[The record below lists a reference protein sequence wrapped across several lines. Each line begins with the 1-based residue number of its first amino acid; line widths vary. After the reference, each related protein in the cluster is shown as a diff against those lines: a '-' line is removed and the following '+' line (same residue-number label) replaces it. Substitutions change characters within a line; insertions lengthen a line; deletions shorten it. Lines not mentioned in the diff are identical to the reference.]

1 MFKLLNSSLRA
12 LALFCLASLLPQLA
26 LAEDY
31 LDPERAF
38 QFSAKMLDA
47 KTVAVTYTIAD
58 GYYMYRER
66 FKFRATNAKL
76 GEPKIPHGKVK
87 FDETFNKEVETYRNK
102 VSIEIPVEASGE
114 FTLVS
119 TGQGCADAG
128 LCYPPLDSEAKLSAP
143 KSAAA
148 ASATAVKAESKP
160 VVSAS
165 AAASTPITPASASK
179 GAASQA
185 GVSVASPQAS
195 TLPPGTSAPA
205 SPTASASVLP
215 AVAASAT
222 QSVSALLPTPAVGA
236 VTSASSAATLI
247 VQAPSVQP
255 ACEPDAEDA
264 DLGSALKRGKLLEF
278 LPWFFLLGLGL
289 SFTPCVLPMVPILSF
304 IIVGEGAAVKRSRA
318 ILLSFAYVMG
328 MALVYTILGVTA
340 GLMGEGLA
348 AALQNP
354 WVLGVFGLLM
364 TGLAMSMFGFY
375 QIQVPSGLQAK
386 LSQASEHQ
394 ARGKLAGV
402 FVMGA
407 ISALIVGP
415 CVAAPLAGTL
425 VFISQTHD
433 VLIGGS
439 ALFALAIGMGVPLL
453 LVGASAG
460 SLLPKAGHWM
470 EAVERFFGVLM
481 LATALWLVSPVL
493 PASVQLLGWTVLCLG
508 YGAYLIWSRDGH
520 WAFKAFGM
528 TFALLGA
535 LELVGMVSGGENPFA
550 PLAHLRANAEKP
562 LAFQRIKSVAELDA
576 VLAQNRGRPAMLDF
590 YADWC
595 VSCKEME
602 KLTFTDKKVRAKL
615 DKVLLLQ
622 ADVTANSV
630 DDKALLKRFN
640 LFGPPGIIFFD
651 QQGREVAGRR
661 VVGYQSSEKFLRSL
675 KASCVL

>member
-12 LALFCLASLLPQLA
+12 LALFCLACLLPQLA

-87 FDETFNKEVETYRNK
+87 FDETFNKEVEIYRNK
-102 VSIEIPVEASGE
+102 VTIEIPVEASGD

-128 LCYPPLDSEAKLSAP
+128 LCYPPLDAEAKLSAP
-143 KSAAA
+143 KSVTASSASSAKPDAKPLAPSSAATSASISPPGTSKIPTSATQAPVASLPPPQSAAA
-148 ASATAVKAESKP
+148 AAPVPSSA
-160 VVSAS
+160 SASLS
-165 AAASTPITPASASK
+165 AAASVVQPSPVPVASD
-179 GAASQA
+179 AAS
-185 GVSVASPQAS
+185 S
-195 TLPPGTSAPA
+195 TGL
-205 SPTASASVLP
+205 
-215 AVAASAT
+215 
-222 QSVSALLPTPAVGA
+222 
-236 VTSASSAATLI
+236 ASSQVTAM
-247 VQAPSVQP
+247 PSVQP
-255 ACEPDAEDA
+255 DCEPDSELF
-264 DLGSALKRGKLLEF
+264 DLGGALKRGKLLEF
-278 LPWFFLLGLGL
+278 LPVFFLLGLGL

-318 ILLSFAYVMG
+318 MLLSLAYVLG

-340 GLMGEGLA
+340 GLLGEGLA
-348 AALQNP
+348 AGLQNP

-364 TGLAMSMFGFY
+364 TALALSMFGFY
-375 QIQVPSGLQAK
+375 QIQVPASLQAK

-433 VLIGGS
+433 VVIGGS

-493 PASVQLLGWTVLCLG
+493 PASVQLLGWAVLCLG

-535 LELVGMVSGGENPFA
+535 VEMVGMLSGGENPFA
-550 PLAHLRANAEKP
+550 PLSHLRANNEKP
-562 LAFQRIKSVAELDA
+562 LAFQRIRSVPELDA

-602 KLTFTDKKVRAKL
+602 KLTFTDKKVQAKL
-615 DKVLLLQ
+615 GKAVLLQ
-622 ADVTANSV
+622 ADVTANSA

>member
-1 MFKLLNSSLRA
+1 MFKLLNSSLRT
-12 LALFCLASLLPQLA
+12 LALFCLGCLLPQLVW
-26 LAEDY
+26 AEDY

-66 FKFRATNAKL
+66 FKFRSTNAKL

-102 VSIEIPVEASGE
+102 VTIEIPVDAGGD

-128 LCYPPLDSEAKLSAP
+128 LCYPPLDSEAKLSVP

-148 ASATAVKAESKP
+148 SASSAKPDLRALASSSVAASASTNAIPAARSGATVPSGAPVSAVQAGSPAMAVSSASVAAP
-160 VVSAS
+160 VAASAAPTLPAPLSSVAINNSAS
-165 AAASTPITPASASK
+165 AAVAP
-179 GAASQA
+179 GQAA
-185 GVSVASPQAS
+185 GM
-195 TLPPGTSAPA
+195 
-205 SPTASASVLP
+205 P
-215 AVAASAT
+215 AV
-222 QSVSALLPTPAVGA
+222 P
-236 VTSASSAATLI
+236 
-247 VQAPSVQP
+247 P
-255 ACEPDAEDA
+255 ACEPDSEDF

-278 LPWFFLLGLGL
+278 LPVFFVLGLGL

-318 ILLSFAYVMG
+318 MLLSLAYVLG

-340 GLMGEGLA
+340 GMLGEGLA
-348 AALQNP
+348 AGLQNP
-354 WVLGVFGLLM
+354 WMLGIFGLLM

-375 QIQVPSGLQAK
+375 QIQVPASVQAR

-433 VLIGGS
+433 VVIGGS
-439 ALFALAIGMGVPLL
+439 ALFTLAIGMGVPLL

-493 PASVQLLGWTVLCLG
+493 PPSMQLLGWAVLCLG

-535 LELVGMVSGGENPFA
+535 VEMVGLLSGGENPFA
-550 PLAHLRANAEKP
+550 PLAHLRVNNEKP

-602 KLTFTDKKVRAKL
+602 KLTFTDKKVQARLGKA
-615 DKVLLLQ
+615 LLLQ
-622 ADVTANSV
+622 ADVTANSAE
-630 DDKALLKRFN
+630 DKALLKRFN

-661 VVGYQSSEKFLRSL
+661 VVGYQSSEKFQRSL